1 MSLIELILNLSL
13 DLSYFSLSIYVEILW
28 EFCLM
33 RNSADFV
40 MSFKIFFLS
49 FAVVIIPIVSFKDP
63 KIMKVVPYLLS
74 RSNEIPPILQSWKN
88 EPVCF

>member
-1 MSLIELILNLSL
+1 
-13 DLSYFSLSIYVEILW
+13 
-28 EFCLM
+28 M

-63 KIMKVVPYLLS
+63 KIMKVIPYLLS
-74 RSNEIPPILQSWKN
+74 RSNEIPPILQS
-88 EPVCF
+88 